1 MSERVRASIT
11 LPEAVKQRAS
21 EKGNLSKTIE
31 NALEAFFEE
40 TTIHYVNTNAQ
51 YVPEDGSAVYDHG
64 VVASYG
70 EEKFGELLTAIEPG
84 DGVISYVSKSS
95 VPYEGGARAFGV
107 AQAPWSGKSVPEE
120 EQVYE
125 GTEYIEK
132 EYHVPVKWLGVLG
145 KNATVSTEE
154 IREITGRKTP
164 QRTLETPQSKYQNG
178 MKLLAEVILGRTI
191 LHDLL

>member
-11 LPEAVKQRAS
+11 LPEALKQRAS
-21 EKGNLSKTIE
+21 EGGNLSKTIE
-31 NALEAFFEE
+31 NALNSFFEE

-51 YVPEDGSAVYDHG
+51 YVPEDGSAIYNHG
-64 VVASYG
+64 VVATYG
-70 EEKFGELLTAIEPG
+70 EEKFGDVLSAIEPG
-84 DGVISYVSKSS
+84 DGIISYVSKSS
-95 VPYEGGARAFGV
+95 VAYEGGARAFGV
-107 AQAPWSGKSVPEE
+107 AQAPWTGTNVPED

-125 GTEYIEK
+125 DTEYIEQ
-132 EYHVPVKWLGVLG
+132 EYHVPVKWLGVLE
-145 KNATVSTEE
+145 KNTTVTTDE

-164 QRTLETPQSKYQNG
+164 QRTLETPQPEYQNG